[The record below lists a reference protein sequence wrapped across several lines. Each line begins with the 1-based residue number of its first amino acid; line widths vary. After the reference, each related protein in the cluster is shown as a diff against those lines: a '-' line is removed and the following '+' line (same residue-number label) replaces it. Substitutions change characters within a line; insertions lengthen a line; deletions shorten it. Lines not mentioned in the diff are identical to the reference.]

1 MIFFPAGKTGTP
13 LSVASDDKEFPYLF
27 KNDAKLHTAME
38 QALGFAKAQGEDKAT
53 MKNEL
58 LALYKTHNPSKIGS
72 VEKLWDK
79 CATARAQGA
88 CQLLLW
94 R

>member
-1 MIFFPAGKTGTP
+1 M
-13 LSVASDDKEFPYLF
+13 ASDDKEFPYLF